1 MTQLCELTVTAA
13 PHSSGSWQIVVSQV
27 VSPGPQPQSSLL
39 MNSHLRLTFNSN
51 TGL

>member
-1 MTQLCELTVTAA
+1 MTQLCELTMTDG
-13 PHSSGSWQIVVSQV
+13 PHSSGSWQVVVSQM

-39 MNSHLRLTFNSN
+39 TNSHLRQTFNSN